1 MKELKTILKITLIAM
16 TLVLLTSCE
25 SEPIESN
32 ESVDLIKE
40 LLSDQWELKVSSDT
54 WVEITLTLEGS
65 YFMHITK
72 RTENG
77 YSNRRVVREGSWFY
91 TNDVIFFEYI
101 NLSLDNEY
109 SEFSGQFEVNNET
122 LKVIDVLWTR
132 MN

>member
-1 MKELKTILKITLIAM
+1 MKELKTILKIALIAM

-65 YFMHITK
+65 YFMYITK

-77 YSNRRVVREGSWFY
+77 YSNRRIVREGLWFY
-91 TNDVIFFEYI
+91 TNDTIFFEYI

-109 SEFSGQFEVNNET
+109 SEFSGQFEVNNDT